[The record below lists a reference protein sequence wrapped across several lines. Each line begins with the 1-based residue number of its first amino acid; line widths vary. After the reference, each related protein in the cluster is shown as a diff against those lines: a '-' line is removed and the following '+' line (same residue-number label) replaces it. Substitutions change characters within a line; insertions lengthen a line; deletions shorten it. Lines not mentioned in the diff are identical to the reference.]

1 MKFKV
6 TKLKGKDLKPG
17 DLFSNTGEI
26 YWGEHNKNRQLAIG
40 EKVYIRTDV
49 LLPKPEKLSEVYKIE
64 PIINANE
71 KELLK

>member
-17 DLFSNTGEI
+17 DLFSSTGEL
-26 YWGEHNKNRQLAIG
+26 YWGDMNLARKLAIG

-49 LLPKPEKLSEVYKIE
+49 SLPDDQLEENIYKIE
-64 PIINANE
+64 PII
-71 KELLK
+71 